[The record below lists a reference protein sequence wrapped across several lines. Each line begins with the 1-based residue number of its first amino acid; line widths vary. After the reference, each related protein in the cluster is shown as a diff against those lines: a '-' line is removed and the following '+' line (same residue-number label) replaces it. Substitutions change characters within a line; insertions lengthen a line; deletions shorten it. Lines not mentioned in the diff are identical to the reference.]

1 MKRGRVRKDP
11 PPWRTTVR
19 AINRLRM
26 PSPTPGVRTRGFE
39 RQGWRV
45 RAQIVEYKLE
55 EDEDIHLVLF
65 DRDAYS
71 IAEMPAAGCITRKA
85 RDRRAIVGARRL
97 FEARCGLATDSWRQ
111 LGPLHPRK
119 APAETAERVC
129 SRT

>member
-1 MKRGRVRKDP
+1 
-11 PPWRTTVR
+11 
-19 AINRLRM
+19 M

-65 DRDAYS
+65 DR
-71 IAEMPAAGCITRKA
+71 KA

-111 LGPLHPRK
+111 LSPLHPRK